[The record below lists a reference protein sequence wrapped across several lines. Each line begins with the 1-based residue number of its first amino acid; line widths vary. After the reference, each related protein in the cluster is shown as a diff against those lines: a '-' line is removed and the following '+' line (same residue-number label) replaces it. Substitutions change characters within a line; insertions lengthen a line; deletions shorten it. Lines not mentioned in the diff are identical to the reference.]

1 MDDPGVMLFM
11 AFVLAYIFIKLILLP
26 VFGFIA
32 KFLE

>member
-1 MDDPGVMLFM
+1 MDDPGVLMFS
-11 AFVLAYIFIKLILLP
+11 AFVVGYIFIKVILLP

>member
-1 MDDPGVMLFM
+1 MDDPGVLMFC

-32 KFLE
+32 KKLE